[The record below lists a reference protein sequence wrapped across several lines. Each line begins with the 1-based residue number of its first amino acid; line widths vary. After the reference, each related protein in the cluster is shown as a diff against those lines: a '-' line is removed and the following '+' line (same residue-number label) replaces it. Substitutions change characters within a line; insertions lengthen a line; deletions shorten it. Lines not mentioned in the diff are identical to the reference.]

1 MSNVTISDAVRYI
14 GCDDHQIDLFESQYP
29 VPNGISY
36 NSYVILDEKIAV
48 LDTAD
53 RRVSE
58 EWLAKLEAALEGR
71 TPDYLVISHMEP
83 DHAYNIQRLAEKYP
97 NMQLVGNAKTFAM
110 LPLYFDFDFARRRV
124 VVKEGDTLPLGSH
137 TLTFCMAPMVHWP
150 EVMVE
155 YESSEKLL
163 FSADAFGKF
172 GALDVDEPWDDEARR
187 YYINIVGKY
196 GPSAQGLLKKAAG
209 LDIAAICPLHGP
221 VLKGDLAHYIGLYQ
235 TWSSYQPEAAGVTLA
250 YCSIHGNTA
259 DAALALKAM
268 LEEKGAAVA
277 SFDLARDSMSE
288 AVASAF
294 RYDKLVL
301 AAPTYDAAL
310 FPVVGDFLYHLKAKN
325 YQKRTVA
332 ILENGSWAP
341 MAGKLMRAYVEG
353 FKGCTLVEPVVTIRG
368 KLNGQSQAALAALVD
383 TLTA

>member
-58 EWLAKLEAALEGR
+58 EWLAKLEAVLEGR

-83 DHAYNIQRLAEKYP
+83 DHAYNIQRLAGKYP
-97 NMQLVGNAKTFAM
+97 DMQLVGNAKTFTM
-110 LPLYFDFDFARRRV
+110 LPLYFDLDVSQRKV
-124 VVKEGDTLPLGSH
+124 VVKEGDTLALGSH

-196 GPSAQGLLKKAAG
+196 GTSAQALLKKAAG

-221 VLKGDLAHYIGLYQ
+221 VLKEDLGHYIGLYQ
-235 TWSSYQPEAAGVTLA
+235 TWSSYAPEASGVTLA

-259 DAALALKAM
+259 AAALELKAM
-268 LEEKGAAVA
+268 LEAKGATVA
-277 SFDLARDSMSE
+277 AFDLSRDSMSE

-294 RYDKLVL
+294 RYDRLVL

-310 FPVVGDFLYHLKAKN
+310 FPVMEDFLYHLKGKN
-325 YQKRTVA
+325 FQKRTVA

-353 FKGCTLVEPVVTIRG
+353 FKGCTLAEPVVTIRG
-368 KLNGQSQAALAALVD
+368 KLNAKNRGELAALVD
-383 TLTA
+383 ALTA

>member
-97 NMQLVGNAKTFAM
+97 DMQLVGNAKPFTM
-110 LPLYFDFDFARRRV
+110 LPLYFDLDVSRRKV
-124 VVKEGDTLPLGSH
+124 VVKEGDTLALGSH

-187 YYINIVGKY
+187 YYFIIVGKD
-196 GPSAQGLLKKAAG
+196 GTS
-209 LDIAAICPLHGP
+209 
-221 VLKGDLAHYIGLYQ
+221 
-235 TWSSYQPEAAGVTLA
+235 
-250 YCSIHGNTA
+250 
-259 DAALALKAM
+259 ALAL
-268 LEEKGAAVA
+268 
-277 SFDLARDSMSE
+277 
-288 AVASAF
+288 
-294 RYDKLVL
+294 
-301 AAPTYDAAL
+301 
-310 FPVVGDFLYHLKAKN
+310 LK
-325 YQKRTVA
+325 
-332 ILENGSWAP
+332 
-341 MAGKLMRAYVEG
+341 
-353 FKGCTLVEPVVTIRG
+353 
-368 KLNGQSQAALAALVD
+368 
-383 TLTA
+383 